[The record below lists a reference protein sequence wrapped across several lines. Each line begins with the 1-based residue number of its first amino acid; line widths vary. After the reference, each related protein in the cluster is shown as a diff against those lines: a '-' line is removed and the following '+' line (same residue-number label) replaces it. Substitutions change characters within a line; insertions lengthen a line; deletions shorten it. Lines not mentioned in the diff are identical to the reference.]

1 MTLVIIVLAAYLSNY
16 IVVDGIQ
23 WSFTAKDY
31 RLQNAIIQQAI
42 VSRLLLGSALRGG
55 GTF

>member
-31 RLQNAIIQQAI
+31 RLQNAIIQQPI
-42 VSRLLLGSALRGG
+42 VSMLLLGSALRGG

>member
-1 MTLVIIVLAAYLSNY
+1 VTLVIIVLAAYLNNY

-31 RLQNAIIQQAI
+31 RLQNAIIQQPI
-42 VSRLLLGSALRGG
+42 VSMLLLGSALRGG

>member
-23 WSFTAKDY
+23 WSSTAKDY
-31 RLQNAIIQQAI
+31 RLHNAIIQQPI
-42 VSRLLLGSALRGG
+42 VSMLLLGSALRGG

>member
-1 MTLVIIVLAAYLSNY
+1 MTLVIIVLAAYLNNY

-31 RLQNAIIQQAI
+31 RFLNAIIQQPI
-42 VSRLLLGSALRGG
+42 VSMLLYGSALRGG

>member
-1 MTLVIIVLAAYLSNY
+1 MTLVIIVLAAYLNNY

-31 RLQNAIIQQAI
+31 RFLNAIIQQPI
-42 VSRLLLGSALRGG
+42 VSMLLYDSALKGG
-55 GTF
+55 GIF